1 MNLSNNIPDITSTNQ
16 SIHNIMPISSAIK
29 GLQSIKSMQ
38 NVVKSGIPNKEES
51 DFIKLYLFEKE
62 RTRLKSEEIRILL
75 RLEIIQNRLK
85 EIQAY
90 NDEKAGQ
97 MNVPEPV
104 EKIKK
109 AGKNDKKDFK
119 TMSIDY

>member
-1 MNLSNNIPDITSTNQ
+1 
-16 SIHNIMPISSAIK
+16 MPISSAIK

-51 DFIKLYLFEKE
+51 DFIKLYMYEKE
-62 RTRLKSEEIRILL
+62 RTRLKSEEIGILL
-75 RLEIIQNRLK
+75 RLEIIQIRLK

-90 NDEKAGQ
+90 NEEKAGQ
-97 MNVPEPV
+97 MHISEPT
-104 EKIKK
+104 EPNQKK
-109 AGKNDKKDFK
+109 TEDVKLNFK

>member
-1 MNLSNNIPDITSTNQ
+1 
-16 SIHNIMPISSAIK
+16 MPISSAIK

-51 DFIKLYLFEKE
+51 DFIKLYMYEKE

-75 RLEIIQNRLK
+75 RLEFVQGRLK
-85 EIQAY
+85 EIQQY

-97 MNVPEPV
+97 MHTTLSQESNT
-104 EKIKK
+104 KK
-109 AGKNDKKDFK
+109 VSEAKSDFK

>member
-1 MNLSNNIPDITSTNQ
+1 
-16 SIHNIMPISSAIK
+16 MPISSAIK

-51 DFIKLYLFEKE
+51 DFIKLYMFEKE

-75 RLEIIQNRLK
+75 RLEFIQGRLR
-85 EIQAY
+85 EIQKY

-97 MNVPEPV
+97 MHIPEWQ
-104 EKIKK
+104 ELNKK
-109 AGKNDKKDFK
+109 KTAEVKSDFR

>member
-1 MNLSNNIPDITSTNQ
+1 
-16 SIHNIMPISSAIK
+16 
-29 GLQSIKSMQ
+29 MQ
-38 NVVKSGIPNKEES
+38 GVVKSGIPNKEES

-97 MNVPEPV
+97 MIPPEPLV
-104 EKIKK
+104 KSKK
-109 AGKNDKKDFK
+109 SKKDDKKDWK

>member
-1 MNLSNNIPDITSTNQ
+1 
-16 SIHNIMPISSAIK
+16 MPISSAIK

-62 RTRLKSEEIRILL
+62 RNRLKSEEIRILL

-97 MNVPEPV
+97 MHIPEPA
-104 EKIKK
+104 EKSKK
-109 AGKNDKKDFK
+109 SRKDDKKEWK

>member
-1 MNLSNNIPDITSTNQ
+1 
-16 SIHNIMPISSAIK
+16 MPISSAIK

-38 NVVKSGIPNKEES
+38 NVVKSGIPNKDES
-51 DFIKLYLFEKE
+51 DFIKFYLFEKE
-62 RTRLKSEEIRILL
+62 RTRLKSEELRILL

-85 EIQAY
+85 EIQTY

-97 MNVPEPV
+97 MNVSEPV
-104 EKIKK
+104 EKSKK
-109 AGKNDKKDFK
+109 SGKDDKKEFK